1 MTALGTES
9 VTASLRRSW
18 RLLLIATFA
27 IGFSNSVVFAVLAD
41 LQDRYGFGDAGLGAI
56 AGTGFAV
63 SLAAQLVIAPQ
74 ADRGRA
80 PQVLR
85 GGLLLAVAGSIA
97 FAFSSSLGAFV
108 AARALVGASVG
119 TFLPAA
125 RARAVL
131 ISPTGQGERLGRLA
145 GVELAGFVAGPF
157 VGGLLVDP
165 LGIRATFLCFG
176 AVALVALVGLSASGS
191 ASGTPAIPEGIL
203 AADTRPGWDLLR
215 HRRILAGTLLAA
227 AVFVPVGVF
236 EALWDRFLTD
246 LGASNGLIG
255 LSFVMFGVPFVL
267 FATPAGRLA
276 ERIGPVRC
284 ALGAALVLAPLIASY
299 GMLQR
304 PVVLVVLGSL
314 EGTLQAVA
322 APAVQLIVAR
332 ATPAGREAAAQGLAG
347 AAQLA
352 AATLTAVGSAPVYAS
367 AGAIWVFVGAG
378 GLTILLATTAGI
390 LVRRTP
396 SSEATPTPTGV

>member
-1 MTALGTES
+1 MSALGTES
-9 VTASLRRSW
+9 PPASLRRSW
-18 RLLLIATFA
+18 RLLLVATFA

-41 LQDRYGFGDAGLGAI
+41 LQDLHGFGDAGLGAI
-56 AGTGFAV
+56 AATGFAV
-63 SLAAQLVIAPQ
+63 SLAAQLLIAPH

-85 GGLLLAVAGSIA
+85 AGLVLAVAGSTA
-97 FAFSSSLGAFV
+97 FAFASSLGAFV

-131 ISPTGQGERLGRLA
+131 IAPTGRGERLGRLA

-165 LGIRATFLCFG
+165 LGIRSTFLCFG
-176 AVALVALVGLSASGS
+176 AVALAALVGLSLSERRAPSPATPASGVRTD
-191 ASGTPAIPEGIL
+191 A
-203 AADTRPGWDLLR
+203 RPGWDLLR
-215 HRRILAGTLLAA
+215 HPRILAGTLLAA

-246 LGASNGLIG
+246 LGASNQLIG
-255 LSFVMFGVPFVL
+255 LSFVMFGVPFVV

-276 ERIGPVRC
+276 ERVGPLRC
-284 ALGAALVLAPLIASY
+284 ALGAALLLAPLIASY

-304 PVVLVVLGSL
+304 PVVLVVLGSF
-314 EGTLQAVA
+314 EGTLQALA
-322 APAVQLIVAR
+322 APAVQLVVAR
-332 ATPAGREAAAQGLAG
+332 ATPTGREAAAQGLAG

-352 AATLTAVGSAPVYAS
+352 AAALTAAGSAPLYAS
-367 AGAIWVFVGAG
+367 AGPGWVFVTAGA
-378 GLTILLATTAGI
+378 LTVALTVTAALLA
-390 LVRRTP
+390 RRTVSP
-396 SSEATPTPTGV
+396 EDLAVSTGV